1 MNKKRDEATDERY
14 RTASPYEGLIGF
26 SRAVRRGSRIVVSGT
41 APLGSDGETVVGDA
55 YVQATRCFE
64 IILEA
69 VEALGGTLED
79 VIRTRVFVIDVDDWE
94 GAGRAHGEFFR
105 DTYPAVTWVVVKGL
119 LDPRW
124 KVYIDAEAEI
134 LSDR

>member
-1 MNKKRDEATDERY
+1 VSKKKDEM
-14 RTASPYEGLIGF
+14 TAGRVRSASAYESLVGF

-41 APLGSDGETVVGDA
+41 APIGPDGETVIGDA
-55 YVQATRCFE
+55 YDQAKRCYE

-79 VIRTRVFVIDVDDWE
+79 VIRTRVFVIDVADWE
-94 GAGRAHGEFFR
+94 DVGRAHGEFFR
-105 DTYPAVTWVVVKGL
+105 DAYPALTFIVVKGL

-124 KVYIDAEAEI
+124 KVSIEAEAE
-134 LSDR
+134 LLPE

>member
-1 MNKKRDEATDERY
+1 MSKNKDEL
-14 RTASPYEGLIGF
+14 TADRVRSASAYEGLVGF

-55 YVQATRCFE
+55 YDQAKRCFE

-69 VEALGGTLED
+69 IEALGGDLED
-79 VIRTRVFVIDVDDWE
+79 VVRTRIFATDAADWE
-94 GAGRAHGEFFR
+94 SIGRAHGEFFR
-105 DTYPAVTWVVVKGL
+105 DVYPAATLVVVKGL

-124 KVYIDAEAEI
+124 KVEIEAEAE
-134 LSDR
+134 LLPR

>member
-1 MNKKRDEATDERY
+1 MTDERY

-41 APLGSDGETVVGDA
+41 APLDPDGETVVGDA
-55 YVQATRCFE
+55 YAQTMRCFE

-69 VEALGGTLED
+69 VEALGGSIRD
-79 VIRTRVFVIDVDDWE
+79 VVRTTVYAVDVADWE

-105 DTYPAVTWVVVKGL
+105 DTYPAVTWIVVKGL

-124 KVYIDAEAEI
+124 KVYIDAEAEVV
-134 LSDR
+134 